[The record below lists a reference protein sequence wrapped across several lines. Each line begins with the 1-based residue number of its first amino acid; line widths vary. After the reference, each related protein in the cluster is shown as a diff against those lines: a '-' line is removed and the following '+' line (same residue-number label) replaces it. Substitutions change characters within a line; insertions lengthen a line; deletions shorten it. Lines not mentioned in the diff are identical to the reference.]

1 MSSKVTIPTSLPEN
15 VRDWKRSEVLEFLND
30 NRIQYDLDEEDIQI
44 IENNKVAGVA
54 LLLLTEEKL
63 LRIGLAYGP
72 AVAIAQ
78 LENPPLPTYKSSVNL
93 KTPIPDVNGPCLL
106 FANLPN
112 NETMAM
118 TNVQSLMKAIGRHNR
133 MV

>member
-30 NRIQYDLDEEDIQI
+30 NRIQYDLDDEDIQI
-44 IENNKVAGVA
+44 IGNNKVVGVA

-63 LRIGLAYGP
+63 LRIGLTYGP

-78 LENPPLPTYKSSVNL
+78 LVEEL
-93 KTPIPDVNGPCLL
+93 KLAKGLATAQPGNDFVTRCWGHRVVC
-106 FANLPN
+106 
-112 NETMAM
+112 T
-118 TNVQSLMKAIGRHNR
+118 
-133 MV
+133 